1 MHSNLSPVFVNP
13 PNVLELSFLDNLL
26 KAAVIL
32 VARAPFPTTIFPS
45 SQLFMNMMFD
55 TPLYEL
61 PAHVGIGIGLWTTN
75 YSAVFL
81 ISSYSDQSSGLRYF
95 DLSLSQKK

>member
-32 VARAPFPTTIFPS
+32 VACAPFPTTIFPS

-61 PAHVGIGIGLWTTN
+61 PAHVGIGL
-75 YSAVFL
+75 A
-81 ISSYSDQSSGLRYF
+81 SSGQLTTQQSFSSVPIVIRVQ
-95 DLSLSQKK
+95 D